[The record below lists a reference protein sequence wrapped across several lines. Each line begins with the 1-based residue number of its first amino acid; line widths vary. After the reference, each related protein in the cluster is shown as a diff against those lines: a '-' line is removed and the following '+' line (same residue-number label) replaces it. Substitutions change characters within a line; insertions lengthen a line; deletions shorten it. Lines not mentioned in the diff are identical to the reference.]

1 MLYIVNFST
10 GLASFEAAR
19 RTLEKHGPQNTL
31 VVFCDVRG
39 DPSRDPHAAPLGTN
53 WDGEDDDN
61 YRFLADAERLFGVS
75 IQRLQHPEG
84 LGVWGTIFKH
94 RKIVIPNHA
103 QIVPCSKALKMDTMD
118 AFVQSLGEPVTQ
130 VLGWG
135 WMEDDRVAKFR
146 ARVDT
151 DVWFPM
157 TEKPYVNNCH
167 IAAWLR
173 ERGVEPPRA
182 YSQGYVHANCG
193 GACIKAGQQQ
203 WAALLGHNRGRYL
216 YNEAQEE
223 LFRAQINS
231 NVSILRDRRGGVTQP
246 LPLSQ
251 FRQEI
256 ESGGRTPTPFDWGG
270 CGCFAPSP
278 QMRMD
283 DLLLET
289 RRYQQENSRQGAKP
303 Q

>member
-1 MLYIVNFST
+1 MRYIVNFST

-19 RTLEKHGPQNTL
+19 RALEKHGHQNTL

-39 DPSRDPHAAPLGTN
+39 DPARDPHAAPPGTN
-53 WDGEDDDN
+53 WDGEDSDN
-61 YRFLADAERLFGVS
+61 YRFLEDAERLLNVS
-75 IQRLQHPEG
+75 ITRLQHPQG

-94 RKIVIPNHA
+94 RKMVIPNHA

-118 AFVQSLGEPVTQ
+118 AFVKGLGEPVVQ
-130 VLGWG
+130 VLGLG

-173 ERGVEPPRA
+173 ERGVEPPRSYA
-182 YSQGYVHANCG
+182 QGFVHSNCG
-193 GACIKAGQQQ
+193 GACVKAGQQQ
-203 WAALLGHNRGRYL
+203 WAALLGFNRGRFL
-216 YNEAQEE
+216 YNEVQEE
-223 LFRAQINS
+223 LFRAQINP

-251 FRQEI
+251 FRAEI
-256 ESGGRTPTPFDWGG
+256 ESGARIPAPFDWGG
-270 CGCFAPSP
+270 CGCFAPSQ

-283 DLLLET
+283 DLMLEAMH
-289 RRYQQENSRQGAKP
+289 YAQEDKGTGAKP
-303 Q
+303 K